1 MNNNRINICFSKL
14 KKDKKPAFIA
24 FLTACDPSFSM
35 SLKLLK
41 AMPRAGVD
49 IIEIGM
55 PFSDPMADG
64 PVIQRSYIRALKSG
78 EKVTI
83 PGFGTFE
90 VRHRNA
96 RMGRNPQTGESIQIK
111 ASNTPGFKAGK
122 ALKDALN

>member
-1 MNNNRINICFSKL
+1 MNKSDLIDAIASSTDV
-14 KKDKKPAFIA
+14 KK
-24 FLTACDPSFSM
+24 
-35 SLKLLK
+35 K
-41 AMPRAGVD
+41 ADA
-49 IIEIGM
+49 EEL
-55 PFSDPMADG
+55 MA
-64 PVIQRSYIRALKSG
+64 VLNAITSALKSG